1 MFILHIMVV
10 VFAILFSIKVLHYV
24 FIFCDQK
31 VQKLCKVVIVIVSLH
46 GVIVS
51 L

>member
-1 MFILHIMVV
+1 MVV

-24 FIFCDQK
+24 FTFCDQK
-31 VQKLCKVVIVIVSLH
+31 VQKLCKVAIVIVSLH
-46 GVIVS
+46 GVIVP